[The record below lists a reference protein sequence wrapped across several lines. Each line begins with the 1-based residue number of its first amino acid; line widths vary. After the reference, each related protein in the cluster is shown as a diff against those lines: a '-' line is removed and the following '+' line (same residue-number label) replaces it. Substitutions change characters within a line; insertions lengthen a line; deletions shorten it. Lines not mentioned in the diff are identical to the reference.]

1 LSDFT
6 DLGSCHQLL
15 GRFSDAFV
23 GNPDQT
29 PTFVIQA
36 PCVEI
41 FCTIDEPIRKL
52 LPSPSTARSSRVPL
66 EGASGSAIAEAI
78 KSSAAEF
85 SNRKEVSQ
93 FISEMGE
100 QLKGAVFT
108 SELKDTYK
116 LVTESSETYQQI
128 PGLGTV
134 GQWVKENGADFF
146 AKPTY
151 VTESY
156 EAPADDLWECIA

>member
-1 LSDFT
+1 
-6 DLGSCHQLL
+6 
-15 GRFSDAFV
+15 
-23 GNPDQT
+23 
-29 PTFVIQA
+29 
-36 PCVEI
+36 
-41 FCTIDEPIRKL
+41 
-52 LPSPSTARSSRVPL
+52 
-66 EGASGSAIAEAI
+66 
-78 KSSAAEF
+78 
-85 SNRKEVSQ
+85 
-93 FISEMGE
+93 MGE